1 MTLVEPLA
9 ELDAL
14 EASAPLPEGWEI
26 AESLFE
32 ATEVPGLSVSVAG
45 LFARAADGREALGS
59 AGARGAAPVARAYF
73 ELFERIAV
81 LEALARPRARYAV
94 RGLEG
99 EADSLEFSE
108 VFPEPPPSAL
118 FKYSRSNGVAA
129 GPSWSAA
136 CASASAELVERDRLL
151 RAWYGEGRPVR
162 VSLPEDDAF
171 RTLEPWYAFEAY
183 SFPPPTTLESGL
195 AVAAVFGFPK
205 VAEAPLVF
213 GSAAAPKLPSALT
226 AALRECLQRWGFLWG
241 ERIPSQAPSF
251 APTADY
257 HQELYLWPEMHAELR
272 RFLQGGHAGL
282 ATLKGLPGG
291 GAGPCR
297 FVDLSLA
304 RGPVVARALPRTE
317 LPLTFGRGHPFA
329 HTGLPESLSVH
340 PIA

>member
-1 MTLVEPLA
+1 MTLIEPTA
-9 ELDAL
+9 ELAAL
-14 EASAPLPEGWEI
+14 KASAPLPQGWDI

-32 ATEVPGLSVSVAG
+32 ATEVPGLSVSLVG

-59 AGARGAAPVARAYF
+59 AGARCSAPVARAYF
-73 ELFERIAV
+73 ELFERVAV
-81 LEALARPRARYAV
+81 LEALAEPRARYAV

-99 EADSLEFSE
+99 QADSLGFGE

-136 CASASAELVERDRLL
+136 CASAAAELVERDRLL
-151 RAWYGEGRPVR
+151 RTWYGEGQPIR
-162 VSLPEDDAF
+162 VPLPEDEAF
-171 RTLEPWYAFEAY
+171 RALEPWYELEAY
-183 SFPPPTTLESGL
+183 SFAGRATPGSEL

-213 GSAAAPKLPSALT
+213 GSAAAPTLAL
-226 AALRECLQRWGFLWG
+226 ALDGAERECLQRWGFLWG
-241 ERIPSQAPSF
+241 ERIPSEAPSF
-251 APTADY
+251 AATADY
-257 HQELYLWPEMHAELR
+257 HQELYLWPEMHAQLR
-272 RFLQGGHAGL
+272 RFLAGGHVGL
-282 ATLKGLPGG
+282 ATLKGSPRAD
-291 GAGPCR
+291 AGPRR

-304 RGPVVARALPRTE
+304 TGPAVARAVAEAE

-329 HTGLPESLSVH
+329 LGALPEPLSVH